1 VTDPNQRINTWQV
14 KTDTART
21 KAALDTLR
29 PQMLENYAAAVTR
42 LCEME
47 TRTRQVL
54 NSAGV
59 QTILYV
65 PYLDYARQLY
75 KLSRQRGISGEGF
88 ALQAELLLGKWSGR
102 GLDPAVLA
110 AIRTEVFDTTAP
122 TP

>member
-1 VTDPNQRINTWQV
+1 MTDPNQRINTWQV
-14 KTDTART
+14 KTNTARV
-21 KAALDTLR
+21 KQSLDTMR

-59 QTILYV
+59 QTIMYV
-65 PYLDYARQLY
+65 PYLNYARQLY
-75 KLSRQRGISGEGF
+75 KLSRQRGISGESF
-88 ALQAELLLGKWSGR
+88 ALQAELLLVKWHQR
-102 GLDPAVLA
+102 GLDPDVLA
-110 AIRTEVFDTTAP
+110 SIRSEVFDTASP

>member
-1 VTDPNQRINTWQV
+1 
-14 KTDTART
+14 
-21 KAALDTLR
+21 
-29 PQMLENYAAAVTR
+29 
-42 LCEME
+42 ME

-88 ALQAELLLGKWSGR
+88 ALQAELLLSKWSGR

>member
-1 VTDPNQRINTWQV
+1 
-14 KTDTART
+14 
-21 KAALDTLR
+21 
-29 PQMLENYAAAVTR
+29 
-42 LCEME
+42 ME

-65 PYLDYARQLY
+65 AYLDYARQLY
-75 KLSRQRGISGEGF
+75 KLSRQRGISGESF

-102 GLDPAVLA
+102 SLDPAVLA
-110 AIRTEVFDTTAP
+110 AIRTEVFDTPAP